1 MKKPH
6 QTLDPT
12 ITPSPTKKA
21 MRGNI
26 LRLILSTHLTATV
39 GLSLILLGITPALTQ
54 NQPHSAPPVLPKTP
68 PNLTFNVERQSGN
81 CPKTVKLWAAWRY
94 YEGGGEHTVIADT
107 VPIAGTA
114 RIVSSNKKLVEY
126 KAPLKKTYNS
136 CVGQAKSPSQ
146 DYPYR
151 FQFRD
156 GNVYFRV
163 ELPPDTPST
172 PSEITAQSVVVSR
185 PYVRWAVA
193 D

>member
-1 MKKPH
+1 MNKPH
-6 QTLDPT
+6 KTPNPT
-12 ITPSPTKKA
+12 INHSSTQKGT
-21 MRGNI
+21 GENI
-26 LRLILSTHLTATV
+26 LRLILSTNLTATV
-39 GLSLILLGITPALTQ
+39 GLSVILLGITPALTQ
-54 NQPHSAPPVLPKTP
+54 NQPRSAPPALPKTQ

-81 CPKTVKLWAAWRY
+81 CPKTVKLWVAWRY

-107 VPIAGTA
+107 VPMAGTA

-136 CVGQAKSPSQ
+136 CIGQAKSPSQ
-146 DYPYR
+146 DYPYQ

-172 PSEITAQSVVVSR
+172 PSEITYQSVVASR
-185 PYVRWAVA
+185 PYVRWAIA